1 MSNSALD
8 PLTSEEW
15 ATHHNYRDLQ
25 GLVKNVRSGAFSAQ
39 TKAMLSISGI
49 GKKVLEVGSGSGE
62 TSLALQ
68 TQGNICTALDFTQS
82 CLDLT
87 KAAANE
93 LGLEIQTIY
102 ADATKPLPFK
112 ENEFDIIFQA
122 GLLEHFE
129 RDQRIKLLKTWGKC
143 TKQMVSIIPN
153 SASLAYQLGMA
164 YQKKK
169 GIWQY
174 GLELPQFTLQEEF
187 RAAGFKVTSEY
198 TIAMEAGLTFFP
210 RFSMTKI
217 LLKKLFKMIPE
228 NNNYHQG
235 YLLVTIGEKI
245 E

>member
-1 MSNSALD
+1 MTNSALN

-15 ATHHNYRDLQ
+15 ATHHNYRDRQ
-25 GLVKNVRSGAFSAQ
+25 GLVNNVKSGSFSAQ
-39 TKAMLSISGI
+39 TEAMLSISGS

-68 TQGNICTALDFTQS
+68 KQGNICTALDFTQS

-87 KAAANE
+87 KAAADD
-93 LGLEIQTIY
+93 LGLEIQTVY
-102 ADATKPLPFK
+102 ADATKPLPFM

-129 RDQRIKLLKTWGKC
+129 RDQRIDLLKAWGKC

-174 GLELPQFTLQEEF
+174 GLELPQFSLQEEF
-187 RAAGFKVTSEY
+187 RAAGFKVTAEY

-210 RFSMTKI
+210 RFSITRI
-217 LLKKLFKMIPE
+217 VLKKLIRMIPE
-228 NNNYHQG
+228 NDNYHQG

>member
-1 MSNSALD
+1 MTNSALD

-15 ATHHNYRDLQ
+15 AMHHNYRDLQ
-25 GLVKNVRSGAFSAQ
+25 GLVNNVKSRAFSAQ
-39 TKAMLSISGI
+39 TEAMLNISGS

-68 TQGNICTALDFTQS
+68 MQGNMCTALDFTQS

-87 KAAANE
+87 KAAADD
-93 LGLEIQTIY
+93 LGLAIQTVY

-112 ENEFDIIFQA
+112 ESEFDIIFQA

-129 RDQRIKLLKTWGKC
+129 REQRINLLRTWGKC

-174 GLELPQFTLQEEF
+174 GLELPQFSLQEEF
-187 RAAGFKVTSEY
+187 RAAGFKVTAEY
-198 TIAMEAGLTFFP
+198 TIALEAGLAFFP

-217 LLKKLFKMIPE
+217 LLKKLIRMIPE
-228 NNNYHQG
+228 NDNYHQG